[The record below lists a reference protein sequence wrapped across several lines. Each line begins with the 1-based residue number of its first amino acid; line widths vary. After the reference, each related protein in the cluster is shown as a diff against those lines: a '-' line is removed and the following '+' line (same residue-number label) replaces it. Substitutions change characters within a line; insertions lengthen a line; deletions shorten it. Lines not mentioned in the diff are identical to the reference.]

1 MTKTEL
7 ANVALAILGEMR
19 ITEISESSPQ
29 AERCRQMWDITRD
42 AVLRRREWNFAVTR
56 KTLTRLADAPIF
68 EWTYAYQLPAD
79 YIRAIKLN
87 EAHAG
92 TSQTTWDIEGDVL
105 MTNEEEAN
113 LVYIYRNVTVSEWD
127 PAFNKAFATSLAAAI
142 APSLTASMSMADNL
156 EAKAERSIVKAG
168 GSNLAEDRPR
178 AILAHHDSE
187 WLKARG
193 GARNW

>member
-7 ANVALAILGEMR
+7 ANVALGILGEMR
-19 ITEISESSPQ
+19 ITNISENSPH

-42 AVLRRREWNFAVTR
+42 AVLRRREWNFATTR

-68 EWTYAYQLPAD
+68 GWTYAYQLPAN
-79 YIRAIKLN
+79 YIKAIKLN

-92 TSQTTWDIEGDVL
+92 TSQATWEIEGDL
-105 MTNEEEAN
+105 LLTNEEEAN
-113 LVYIYRNVTVSEWD
+113 LVYIYRNETVSEWD
-127 PAFNKAFATSLAAAI
+127 DSFNKAFATALAAAVSPSI
-142 APSLTASMSMADNL
+142 TSSISLTDNL
-156 EAKAERSIVKAG
+156 EAKAERHIVKAG
-168 GSNLAEDRPR
+168 GASMMEDRPR
-178 AILAHHDSE
+178 CVMAHQDSE